1 MGLTIVM
8 AACGPICCSVTRR
21 AALNESILELI
32 ARVIEWCEPTR
43 DDGPG
48 HPPTETVRVL
58 ATLRRFL
65 REGTP
70 WRSLR
75 ATDAQASG
83 STLRRRLADW
93 ARTGVLRHVHSMLV
107 GMLRGQPDLA
117 RDLIVDSCSVRA
129 KRGGELTGPNPTDR
143 AKKGTKYHIAV
154 NGDGLPVACVAT
166 AANVN
171 DTVIFERLFQAAFA
185 VMVRVR
191 TAFADKGYDAEASRD
206 LCRSYGTEPRLHK
219 RGQPHG
225 SGLGKRRWPVER
237 ANAWLLENK
246 RLGLRYD
253 RLGFIVESL
262 LQAACIFL
270 VAPRLAR
277 EF

>member
-1 MGLTIVM
+1 
-8 AACGPICCSVTRR
+8 
-21 AALNESILELI
+21 LNESILELV
-32 ARVIEWCEPTR
+32 ARVIEWCEPVR
-43 DDGPG
+43 ADGPG
-48 HPPTETVRVL
+48 HPPAETVRVL

-75 ATDAQASG
+75 ATAAQASG

-93 ARTGVLRHVHSMLV
+93 ARTDVLRHVHSMLV
-107 GMLRGQPDLA
+107 GMLRGQPDAAL
-117 RDLIVDSCSVRA
+117 DLIVDSCSVRA

-143 AKKGTKYHIAV
+143 AKLGTKYHVAV
-154 NGDGLPVACVAT
+154 NGDGVPVACVAT

-171 DTVIFERLFQAAFA
+171 DTLRFERLFRAAFA
-185 VMVRVR
+185 VLARVR
-191 TAFADKGYDAEASRD
+191 TAFADKGCDAEASRE
-206 LCRSYGTEPRLHK
+206 LCRAHGTEPRIHK

-237 ANAWLLENK
+237 TNAWLLENK

-262 LQAACIFL
+262 LQAACVFL

>member
-1 MGLTIVM
+1 MFCALTW
-8 AACGPICCSVTRR
+8 R
-21 AALNESILELI
+21 AALNESILELV
-32 ARVIEWCEPTR
+32 ARVVEWCDPAR
-43 DDGPG
+43 DGGRG

-75 ATDAQASG
+75 ATGSHASG

-107 GMLRGQPDLA
+107 GMLRGQPDTAL
-117 RDLIVDSCSVRA
+117 DLIVDSCSVRA

-143 AKKGTKYHIAV
+143 AKLGTKYHVAV
-154 NGDGLPVACVAT
+154 NGDGLPVACAAT

-171 DTVIFERLFQAAFA
+171 DTVLFERLFRAAFA
-185 VMVRVR
+185 VVVRVR
-191 TAFADKGYDAEASRD
+191 TAFADKGYDAEANRD
-206 LCRSYGTEPRLHK
+206 LCRQHGTEPRVGK

-253 RLGFIVESL
+253 RLGFVIESL

>member
-1 MGLTIVM
+1 MLC
-8 AACGPICCSVTRR
+8 ALAWR
-21 AALNESILELI
+21 AALNESILELV
-32 ARVIEWCEPTR
+32 ARVVEWCEPAR
-43 DDGPG
+43 DGGRG
-48 HPPTETVRVL
+48 HPLTETVRVL
-58 ATLRRFL
+58 SALRRFL

-75 ATDAQASG
+75 ATGAQASG

-107 GMLRGQPDLA
+107 GMLRGQPDTAL
-117 RDLIVDSCSVRA
+117 DLVVDSCSVRA
-129 KRGGELTGPNPTDR
+129 KRGGDLTGPNPTDR
-143 AKKGTKYHIAV
+143 AKMGTKYHVAV
-154 NGDGLPVACVAT
+154 NGDGLPVACAAT

-171 DTVIFERLFQAAFA
+171 DTLVFERLFRLAHA

-191 TAFADKGYDAEASRD
+191 AAFADKGYDTEASRD
-206 LCRSYGTEPRLHK
+206 LCRQHGTEPHIHK

-253 RLGFIVESL
+253 RLGFIVEAL
-262 LQAACIFL
+262 LQAACILL

>member
-1 MGLTIVM
+1 V
-8 AACGPICCSVTRR
+8 
-21 AALNESILELI
+21 LNESILELI
-32 ARVIEWCEPTR
+32 ARVVEWCEPTR

-65 REGTP
+65 RESTP

-75 ATDAQASG
+75 ATQAQASG
-83 STLRRRLADW
+83 STLRRRLAEW
-93 ARTGVLRHVHSMLV
+93 AWTGVLRHVHSMLV
-107 GMLRGQPDLA
+107 GMLRSQPDLA

-129 KRGGELTGPNPTDR
+129 KRGGDLTGPNPTDR
-143 AKKGTKYHIAV
+143 VKKGTKYHVVV

-166 AANVN
+166 AANVP
-171 DTVIFERLFQAAFA
+171 DTVVFERLFRTAFA
-185 VMVRVR
+185 VMVGVR
-191 TAFADKGYDAEASRD
+191 TALADKGCGAESSRD
-206 LCRSYGTEPRLHK
+206 LCRGYGTEPRLHK

-253 RLGFIVESL
+253 RLGFIVEAL